1 MIKTEKVD
9 GQTVTV
15 GSYAFNQ
22 DIARRKVAKMIILHE
37 YPLLMVEH
45 IGFREFYASMQP
57 LFNLVSRNTIKA
69 DIMKIY
75 EDEKENTKKLLSKNQ
90 SRISFTSDMWTSSN
104 QNKGYM
110 TITSHFIDDS
120 WTLQSRL
127 VR

>member
-1 MIKTEKVD
+1 M
-9 GQTVTV
+9 V

-22 DIARRKVAKMIILHE
+22 DIARNAVAKMIILHE
-37 YPLLMVEH
+37 YPLAMVEH
-45 IGFREFYASMQP
+45 IGFREFCASMQP
-57 LFNLVSRNTIKA
+57 LFKVVSRNTIKN

-75 EDEKENTKKLLSKNQ
+75 NSEKENTMKLLSKNQ
-90 SRISFTSDMWTSSN
+90 SRIAITTDMWTSSN

-110 TITSHFIDDS
+110 TVTTHFIDDL